1 MSINKSLSI
10 GIKIVSLTTH
20 IITLLYW
27 LSKLQLANLLFA

>member
-1 MSINKSLSI
+1 MSIKKSLNI
-10 GIKIVSLTTH
+10 GIKIASLTTQ

>member
-10 GIKIVSLTTH
+10 GIKIVSLTTQ